1 MDSSLKCPGEKWSS
15 MVSIRVSFILTNL
28 KGRHSLFAGQLL
40 EQQTA
45 AGRKSIVFILQ
56 MENKFYKEE
65 VIAKC

>member
-28 KGRHSLFAGQLL
+28 KGRHSLFAGQL

-45 AGRKSIVFILQ
+45 KGRKAVVFFLQ
-56 MENKFYKEE
+56 MNNKFYKEE